1 MPVVYSEQSEGQKLT
16 FHVGIVVDILNCVQ
30 AVSDV
35 HCTVCIYCYQA
46 VVSAVVL
53 VLLY

>member
-16 FHVGIVVDILNCVQ
+16 FYVGIVVDILNCVQ

-35 HCTVCIYCYQA
+35 HCTVSTVIR
-46 VVSAVVL
+46 
-53 VLLY
+53 LLYLLLC

>member
-16 FHVGIVVDILNCVQ
+16 FYVGIVVDILNCVQ

-35 HCTVCIYCYQA
+35 QYVSTVIR
-46 VVSAVVL
+46 
-53 VLLY
+53 LLYLLLC